1 MQSCRQLKSR
11 SCRGLSGDLKNSLSQ
26 REREKESLVRR
37 NTLSMERKRNWIV
50 IALVGL
56 WVVFTVTLAGWWL
69 VFGLRQ
75 LELINQ
81 SKLEG
86 AVQLNRH
93 YQMLLWEGGILIASL
108 IGGGLALFYYARRE
122 QRRHAQ
128 VEEFFAAFT
137 HDAKTA
143 LASLRLQA
151 ESLREDFANAEPS
164 PLLDRLLSDTLRL
177 QLQLENSLFLVNLTR
192 GKFFLEPI
200 VLSERVDT
208 LRLHW
213 PDLRIT
219 QTGDGVV
226 TADARALESVL
237 TNLVQNAVTHGR
249 ATEVS
254 VEVRRSRGG
263 RLSVRLADNGSGFQ
277 GDVNQLGKL
286 FVRHTRG
293 SGSGVGLYIARQLLK
308 RMNGEIIFR
317 SANASGFVAELD
329 FPNAEPAESERVTKR
344 ASYETTVAGRR

>member
-1 MQSCRQLKSR
+1 
-11 SCRGLSGDLKNSLSQ
+11 LS
-26 REREKESLVRR
+26 
-37 NTLSMERKRNWIV
+37 TERKRNRIV

-75 LELINQ
+75 LELLNRLN
-81 SKLEG
+81 LEG
-86 AVQLNRH
+86 AADLNRH
-93 YQMLLWEGGILIASL
+93 YQMLLWEGGILIMSL

-122 QRRHAQ
+122 QKRHAQ

-200 VLSERVDT
+200 SLSDRVDT
-208 LRLHW
+208 LRHHW
-213 PDLRIT
+213 PDLVIT
-219 QTGDGVV
+219 QSGDGVV
-226 TADARALESVL
+226 MADDRALESVL
-237 TNLVQNAVTHGR
+237 TNLVQNSVTHGR
-249 ATEVS
+249 ATEVDVS
-254 VEVRRSRGG
+254 VKRSGDERLIVR
-263 RLSVRLADNGSGFQ
+263 VTDNGNGFQ
-277 GDVNQLGKL
+277 GDPNQLGKL

-293 SGSGVGLYIARQLLK
+293 SGSGVGLYIVRQLVK
-308 RMNGEIIFR
+308 RMKGTISF
-317 SANASGFVAELD
+317 SGGSPDGFLAELD
-329 FPNAEPAESERVTKR
+329 FPSAEGAGASESIRDTERTG
-344 ASYETTVAGRR
+344 YEATVAGRR

>member
-1 MQSCRQLKSR
+1 M
-11 SCRGLSGDLKNSLSQ
+11 
-26 REREKESLVRR
+26 
-37 NTLSMERKRNWIV
+37 NTETKRNRIV

-75 LELINQ
+75 LDLLNRLKI
-81 SKLEG
+81 EG
-86 AVQLNRH
+86 AADFHRH
-93 YQMLLWEGGILIASL
+93 YQMLLWEGGILILSL

-151 ESLREDFANAEPS
+151 ESLREDFADAGPS

-192 GKFFLEPI
+192 GAFFLEPI
-200 VLSERVDT
+200 SLRDRVDT
-208 LRLHW
+208 LRHHW
-213 PDLRIT
+213 PNLLIA
-219 QTGDGVV
+219 QSGDGVV
-226 TADARALESVL
+226 MADARALESVL
-237 TNLVQNAVTHGR
+237 TNLVQNSVTHGQ
-249 ATEVS
+249 ASE
-254 VEVRRSRGG
+254 VEVMVKGRDNG
-263 RLSVRLADNGSGFQ
+263 RLIVRVSDNGHGFH
-277 GDVNQLGKL
+277 GDPGRLGKL

-293 SGSGVGLYIARQLLK
+293 SGSGVGLYIVRQLVK
-308 RMNGEIIFR
+308 RMNGTISFTD
-317 SANASGFVAELD
+317 ANTSGFVAEID
-329 FPNAEPAESERVTKR
+329 FPNAGTSESIRAER
-344 ASYETTVAGRR
+344 ASYEATVAGRR